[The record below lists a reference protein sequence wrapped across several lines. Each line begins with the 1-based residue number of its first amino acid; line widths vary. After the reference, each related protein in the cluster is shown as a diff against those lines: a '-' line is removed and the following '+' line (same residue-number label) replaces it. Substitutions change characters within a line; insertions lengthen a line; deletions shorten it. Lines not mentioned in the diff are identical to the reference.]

1 MRSHN
6 EKRLPVGHWVRPLAV
21 GMAVGLVVCV
31 LFLAVFALVMA
42 LGMVPS
48 RVATPFA
55 LAAATLGSLFGGFA
69 AARLARVRGLLY
81 GAGCGA
87 LLFLLLTA
95 VGFAFFPDASPT
107 LLPLK
112 AVLTVVAGALGG
124 VWGVN
129 AKRR

>member
-6 EKRLPVGHWVRPLAV
+6 EKRLPVGRWVRPLAV
-21 GMAVGLVVCV
+21 GMAVGLLVCLV
-31 LFLAVFALVMA
+31 LLAVFAAVMA
-42 LGMVPS
+42 SGLLPS
-48 RVATPFA
+48 RAATPFA

-69 AARLARVRGLLY
+69 AARVARAHGLLL
-81 GAGCGA
+81 GAVCGL
-87 LLFLLLTA
+87 LLFLLITA
-95 VGFAFFPDASPT
+95 VGFIAFPEASPT

-129 AKRR
+129 VKRR

>member
-1 MRSHN
+1 MKSHS

-31 LFLAVFALVMA
+31 VFLSVFALVMA
-42 LGMVPS
+42 LGFGSS
-48 RVATPFA
+48 RAVVPFA
-55 LAAATLGSLFGGFA
+55 LASVTLGALFGGLVV
-69 AARLARVRGLLY
+69 ARITRARGLLY

-95 VGFAFFPDASPT
+95 IGFAFFPEASPT

-129 AKRR
+129 IKRR